1 MLHQIAG
8 GRDGATEKEWD
19 ERLEGW
25 TKEIGGIV
33 KTVGGDGPSTKS
45 SARVKEKGKSV
56 KKAKAK
62 EEEDGEDSCGSC
74 A

>member
-1 MLHQIAG
+1 MLHQVAG

-19 ERLEGW
+19 ARLEGW
-25 TKEIGGIV
+25 TKEIGGVV
-33 KTVGGDGPSTKS
+33 KTVGGDGSSTKS
-45 SARVKEKGKSV
+45 SARAKAKGKSV
-56 KKAKAK
+56 KKAK